1 MSDALY
7 KYMDGTLKS
16 SDIAPTKILIAVW
29 TANIVGA
36 IVGSVIPNRGYW
48 NWSLCPAAALMF
60 VLVLLQRVREFVRET
75 KIEAKKVKQ
84 MNSTE
89 DIEAAEMGCVGAE
102 EEVQSD
108 TTSDEESSEA
118 VSADL
123 SDADVAK
130 MNPDEASS
138 LAATEGK
145 VSHNTPVTTPL
156 SGLKR
161 ESF

>member
-16 SDIAPTKILIAVW
+16 SDIAPTQILCAVW
-29 TANIVGA
+29 TSNIVGA

-75 KIEAKKVKQ
+75 KIEAKKAKQ
-84 MNSTE
+84 RKSTE

-118 VSADL
+118 VSDL

-138 LAATEGK
+138 MAAAEGKASCDTPAAT
-145 VSHNTPVTTPL
+145 PP
-156 SGLKR
+156 SGLTR
-161 ESF
+161 ENL